1 MENNNFEIPK
11 EYLGNKRD
19 DGQYIE
25 NDSAG
30 MLTAMVWALRSK
42 DPSTQVGACFINERG
57 RIISV
62 GYNGT
67 PNGWKDEEFPYDKPK
82 DIKYNKYTYVV
93 HAEMNALF
101 NNDGVNVGDFRD
113 STLYVTFLPC
123 TNCAKNLIQAG
134 VKRVVYLHDNRL
146 DPEGRFATM
155 YMFNKC
161 GVELVQFDKLNI
173 ENLKEVLLDIE
184 GENEKNFSN
193 IKKLGLKNNKNN
205 DNSK

>member
-1 MENNNFEIPK
+1 MSGEK
-11 EYLGNKRD
+11 RKDYLAWDEYFMALAKL
-19 DGQYIE
+19 
-25 NDSAG
+25 SA
-30 MLTAMVWALRSK
+30 MRSK
-42 DPSTQVGACFINERG
+42 DPSTQVGACFVNEKG

-101 NNDGVNVGDFRD
+101 NNDGVNVGDFRN

-123 TNCAKNLIQAG
+123 PNCAKNLIQAG
-134 VKRVVYLHDNRL
+134 VKKVVYLHDNRL
-146 DPEGRFATM
+146 DLEGRFATM

-161 GVELVQFDKLNI
+161 GVELVQFDKLNL

-193 IKKLGLKNNKNN
+193 IKKLGIKNNKNN